1 MTIAR
6 ADYPRD
12 FIWGAATSSYQI
24 EGAAFTDGR
33 EASIW
38 DTFSRVPGKVRN
50 GDNGNIACDHYNRL
64 EEDLDL
70 MSDMGLGAYRF
81 SVAWPRVLPGGRGR
95 VNQKGLDFYERLID
109 GLLER
114 HIEPW
119 LTLYHWDLPQALEDA
134 GGWPARDTV
143 HAFAEYTD
151 VVSGRFG
158 DRVKRWITH
167 NEPWCTAFLGYGNG
181 YFAPG
186 ISDQQLAVQAS
197 HHLLLSHG
205 LAVPIIRQNASGAQ
219 VGITLNLWPIHAA
232 SDSPEDRQA
241 ARRYD
246 GFSNRWYLDPIYGRG
261 YPSDMLEIYGD
272 AAPNVQDG
280 DLETIAAKTDF
291 LGVNYYVRMVVK
303 HAPNA
308 FPLRAETIKPEGE
321 HTDFGWEVYPDG
333 LRELLT
339 RLHTEYPVN
348 ALYVTE
354 NGACYDDALV
364 NGQVQDAKR
373 TRYLEQHLTSGLQ
386 AVQHGV
392 PYKGYFAWSLMDNFE
407 WAEGYARRFGL
418 VHVDFQTQQRTLKQ
432 SGRWYAG
439 FLRGGMD

>member
-6 ADYPRD
+6 ADYPSD
-12 FIWGAATSSYQI
+12 FVWGAATSSYQI

-38 DTFSRVPGKVRN
+38 DTFSRIPGKVRN
-50 GDNGNIACDHYNRL
+50 GDNGNVACDHYNRL

-70 MSDMGLGAYRF
+70 MSEMGLGAYRF
-81 SVAWPRVLPGGRGR
+81 SVAWPRVLPEGHGR

-143 HAFAEYTD
+143 HAFAEYSD
-151 VVSGRFG
+151 VVSGRLG

-167 NEPWCTAFLGYGNG
+167 NEPWCTAFLGYGTG

-186 ISDQQLAVQAS
+186 ISDQKLAAQAS

-205 LAVPIIRQNASGAQ
+205 LAVPIIRQNVKDAQ

-232 SDSPEDRQA
+232 TDNPEDQQA

-246 GFSNRWYLDPIYGRG
+246 AFSNRWYLDPLYGRG
-261 YPSDMLEIYGD
+261 YPKDMLELYGD
-272 AAPNVQDG
+272 AAPNVEDG
-280 DLETIAAKTDF
+280 DLETIAVKTDF
-291 LGVNYYVRMVVK
+291 LGVNYYVRMVIK

-308 FPLRAETIKPEGE
+308 FPLQAETVQPDGE
-321 HTDFGWEVYPDG
+321 RTDFGWEVYPDG

-339 RLHTEYPVN
+339 RLHAEYPVK

-373 TRYLEQHLTSGLQ
+373 IRYLEQHIASGLQ

-439 FLRGGMD
+439 FLRGEMD

>member
-261 YPSDMLEIYGD
+261 YPFDMLEIYGD
-272 AAPNVQDG
+272 AAPNIHDG
-280 DLETIAAKTDF
+280 DLETIAVKTDF
-291 LGVNYYVRMVVK
+291 LGVNYYVRMVIK
-303 HAPNA
+303 DAPGA
-308 FPLRAETIKPEGE
+308 GPLQTAVVQPAGE
-321 HTDFGWEVYPDG
+321 YTDFNWEVYPDG

-339 RLHTEYPVN
+339 RLHTEYPVGG
-348 ALYVTE
+348 LYVTE
-354 NGACYDDALV
+354 NGACYDDPVV
-364 NGQVQDAKR
+364 NGQVHDAKR
-373 TRYLEQHLTSGLQ
+373 TRYLEQHITSGLQ